1 MITLYSGIPG
11 SGKTYKMV
19 NDLDEAKEKYFIIHN
34 IEGLKEG
41 YLTKDQGFNFIK
53 YVEEMKKENHDF
65 DVVTFFSKDYQTELT
80 LAIREKYK
88 KNTLIIIDEAQ
99 EWFDHKKK
107 QLKMWLSFHR
117 HLNQDIWLVAHKAT
131 NIPSIYRSFV
141 EVEYRAKTGSILCI
155 PGFFMYNRIVGGE
168 QIGYKFVRKKKAIFD
183 IYKSTHE
190 GFEKKKPSML
200 IPAILIL
207 CVAGVAYFFIIP
219 QRVIGKNIKKGEKV
233 ENKSQLNSLDVK
245 SGVVD
250 PQQEFRY
257 AGKVGNQYL
266 VEDLKSNKI
275 ITISEMPGRMMIISA
290 ENEFLKLYDVETKK
304 YLMIRSYYSSVPVPD
319 LSLKVSKIK

>member
-34 IEGLKEG
+34 IDGLKEG
-41 YLTKDQGFNFIK
+41 YLNKDQGFNFIQ
-53 YVEEMKKENHDF
+53 YVEEMKKDNPDF
-65 DVVTFFSKDYQTELT
+65 DVVTFFSKDYQSELT

-99 EWFDHKKK
+99 EWFDHNKK

-168 QIGYKFVRKKKAIFD
+168 RIGYKFVRKKQAIFD

-190 GFEKKKPSML
+190 GFEKKRPSML

-219 QRVIGKNIKKGEKV
+219 QRVIGKNIKKGEKI
-233 ENKSQLNSLDVK
+233 ESKNISNS
-245 SGVVD
+245 SGQGVQSD
-250 PQQEFRY
+250 SEEKYRF

-266 VEDLKSNKI
+266 IEDLKSNKI

-290 ENEFLKLYDVETKK
+290 ENDFLKLYDVETKK
-304 YLMIRSYYSSVPVPD
+304 YLMIRSYYSSVPSPD